1 MAWPKMPLPFLPRAL
16 VVEDDEDLRDFA
28 ATILEET
35 DLALAASTSFEDARR
50 YLDEHASELALV
62 FLAIGEPHL
71 RNGVNLAYDIED
83 DWPWIKLLVSSGEP
97 GFRRSYLPRTASY
110 LSRGQP
116 QAVPSGSRRERGQVV
131 AMHHQEVEG
140 EQDRVRAPMPADKGV
155 EVGQPFLAMGA
166 RPRRRG

>member
-1 MAWPKMPLPFLPRAL
+1 MAKMPLPFLPRAL

-35 DLALAASTSFEDARR
+35 DLALAASTSFEDARP

-62 FLAIGEPHL
+62 FLAIDEPHL

-83 DWPWIKLLVSSGEP
+83 DWPWIKLLVSSDEA

-110 LSRGQP
+110 LPKPWHALDLLIEAERASWAGFPLTLLNALRSTPPIRG
-116 QAVPSGSRRERGQVV
+116 
-131 AMHHQEVEG
+131 M
-140 EQDRVRAPMPADKGV
+140 ADT
-155 EVGQPFLAMGA
+155 
-166 RPRRRG
+166 RRGTSIRSS